1 MFESCY
7 AYYLFDNI
15 FLSKR
20 LETVKISCEIVV
32 SSALKGC
39 LQNDYEPIV
48 VAMKLHTVVVVKRQ
62 LMSLTFSVTISF
74 AVFWENLQGNEK
86 DACF

>member
-1 MFESCY
+1 MLRL
-7 AYYLFDNI
+7 LFGNLFHNI

-20 LETVKISCEIVV
+20 LETVKISGEIVV
-32 SSALKGC
+32 FSGLKGC

-48 VAMKLHTVVVVKRQ
+48 VSMKLHTVVVVKRQ

-74 AVFWENLQGNEK
+74 AVFGENLQGNEK

>member
-1 MFESCY
+1 MKE
-7 AYYLFDNI
+7 LG
-15 FLSKR
+15 LR
-20 LETVKISCEIVV
+20 LETVKIYVKILLFSE
-32 SSALKGC
+32 LKVC

-74 AVFWENLQGNEK
+74 AVFGENLQGNEK